1 MKKKVFSLL
10 LLSALMLVLAACNFG
25 GSSDKSSDS
34 SKTADTKSEDKTLN
48 LTIPSEPP
56 SLNPQLATDS
66 TSGAILRSV
75 FEGLTRVDKDGNVQ
89 NAVAEDVK
97 VSDDKLTYTFKL
109 RDSKWTNGDPVV
121 AGDFAYAWK
130 WALDP
135 KNASEYA
142 SILYPIKGAQAYN
155 EGKGSADDLGIKV
168 IDDKTLEVTLENPT
182 PYFLEL
188 TAFYTYKPVNEK
200 VAKAN
205 KKWASDA
212 GDNYVTNGPF
222 TLAEWK
228 HSDSITLKK
237 NPDYFDAD
245 NVALNTVNIKMVE
258 SETTAN
264 RMFKSGDIDY
274 LGSPFQTVPLDA
286 IDGYKK
292 DKTLNIEDYAA
303 IYEYKF
309 NTKGKYTSN
318 QNIRKALTLAIN
330 REALIKDVV
339 KGEQT
344 PALGMVPK
352 AVKGFENQT
361 GYIKDNDMAE
371 AKKALAAGMKE
382 LGIKNASDIK
392 IGISIN
398 TSEAHAA
405 IAQYIQ
411 EGWHKN
417 LGIDVKIDNSEWQVY
432 LDKLTALDYD
442 VARLG
447 WIADYN
453 DAYTFLERYDTAK
466 NGNNDTGWEN
476 PEYKALMQK
485 AEKEVNEAKRL
496 EYLKEGEKI
505 LMTDMPVAPIYYYT
519 NLNVVKDY
527 VKNMTPNKLGE
538 IDLKNV
544 DIQK

>member
-1 MKKKVFSLL
+1 MKKKFLSLL

-25 GSSDKSSDS
+25 GSSDKDS
-34 SKTADTKSEDKTLN
+34 SKPSSDTKSEDKTLN

-75 FEGLTRVDKDGNVQ
+75 FEGLTRVNKDGKVE
-89 NAVAEDVK
+89 NAIAQDVK
-97 VSDDKLTYTFKL
+97 VSDDKLTYTFTL
-109 RDSKWTNGDPVV
+109 RDTKWTNGDPVV

-130 WALDP
+130 WALNP

-155 EGKGSADDLGIKV
+155 EGKGSEKDLGIKV
-168 IDDKTLEVTLENPT
+168 VDDKTLEVTLENPT

-188 TAFYTYKPVNEK
+188 TAFYTYLPVDENVVK
-200 VAKAN
+200 DN
-205 KKWASDA
+205 KKWAADA

-222 TLAEWK
+222 TLSEWK
-228 HSDSITLKK
+228 HSDSLTLKK
-237 NPDYFDAD
+237 NDTYWDKD
-245 NVALNTVNIKMVE
+245 NVALNSVKISMVE
-258 SETTAN
+258 SEATAD

-292 DKTLNIEDYAA
+292 DGSLNIKDFAA
-303 IYEYKF
+303 LYEYKL

-318 QNIRKALTLAIN
+318 KNIRKALTLAIN
-330 REALIKDVV
+330 REGLIKDIV

-352 AVKGFENQT
+352 AIAGFEDQT
-361 GYIKDNDMAE
+361 GYIKDNDTAE

-382 LGIKNASDIK
+382 LGIKKASDIK
-392 IGISIN
+392 LNISIN
-398 TSEAHAA
+398 TSEAHQA

-417 LGIDVKIDNSEWQVY
+417 LGIEVKIDSSEWQVY
-432 LDKLTALDYD
+432 LDKVSALDYN

-466 NGNNDTGWEN
+466 NGNNETGWEN
-476 PEYKALMQK
+476 PEYKSLMAK
-485 AEKEVNEAKRL
+485 AVKETDETKRL
-496 EYLKEGEKI
+496 QYLKDGEKI
-505 LMTDMPVAPIYYYT
+505 LMTDFPAAPIYYYT
-519 NLNVVKDY
+519 SLFVSKDY
-527 VKNMTPNKLGE
+527 VKNMEPNKLGE
-538 IDLKNV
+538 ISLKDV